1 MEEKNKN
8 KSLIWIIITII
19 ILILGIAGYIVYDNF
34 LKVDKTNPNY
44 ENTSTTST
52 NTTSNIIKDNEE
64 STKQKEDLLLNFDNE
79 NPDGTKRNFYDVV
92 RNINAFSGTKNI
104 KDIVID
110 DIKLEGK
117 SHLIKIKNFNPND
130 PYDCV
135 KGTDKVLYFD
145 KQVLYEPENE
155 ACYLS
160 NVSNIIVIKEK
171 YLVIHYSVQNGGF
184 MIIVDKNG
192 NKIFMPDNIIV
203 SSINFVNND
212 SIYFEGWESDE
223 ECYSNLY
230 KLDIVDNKVQ
240 TNLIDKSS
248 NMLCF

>member
-1 MEEKNKN
+1 MGETKTR
-8 KSLIWIIITII
+8 KSLVWIIITII
-19 ILILGIAGYIVYDNF
+19 ILILGIIGYVVYDNV
-34 LKVDKTNPNY
+34 LKVDKKIPNY
-44 ENTSTTST
+44 ENNDTS
-52 NTTSNIIKDNEE
+52 TSNIMKDNEE
-64 STKQKEDLLLNFDNE
+64 STKQKEDLLLYFENNE

-92 RNINAFSGTKNI
+92 GNINAFSDTKNI
-104 KDIVID
+104 KDVVIN

-135 KGTDKVLYFD
+135 KGIDKVLYFD
-145 KQVLYEPENE
+145 EQVLYEPENE

-160 NVSNIIVIKEK
+160 NVSNIIVLNEK

-192 NKIFMPDNIIV
+192 NKISMPNNIIV

-212 SIYFEGWESDE
+212 TIYFEGWEADE

-240 TNLIDKSS
+240 TNLMDKSS